1 MKFCPY
7 CGAKIV
13 NDKSSFCI
21 ECGKELPSK
30 TTLQN
35 QEVIPKENHHI
46 EPEAQTT
53 ISDEQLRPECDYS
66 YDGYYE
72 DLLPIDNGQVH
83 IGIDK
88 LLVKRIA
95 ALAGGT
101 LLVITLCLVM
111 MYVF

>member
-7 CGAKIV
+7 CGTKIV

-35 QEVIPKENHHI
+35 QEVIPEESHHI
-46 EPEAQTT
+46 EPEAQAT
-53 ISDEQLRPECDYS
+53 ISDEQLYAEYNEG

-72 DLLPIDNGQVH
+72 DLLPIDHRHVH

-95 ALAGGT
+95 ALVGGA
-101 LLVITLCLVM
+101 LIVITLCLVM

>member
-7 CGAKIV
+7 CGTKIV

-35 QEVIPKENHHI
+35 QEVIPKENHNI
-46 EPEAQTT
+46 KTEAQTT
-53 ISDEQLRPECDYS
+53 ISDEQLRAEYNNG

-88 LLVKRIA
+88 LLVKRIV

-101 LLVITLCLVM
+101 LLVIALCLVM

>member
-7 CGAKIV
+7 CGTKIV

-21 ECGKELPSK
+21 ECGKELPAK
-30 TTLQN
+30 TPLQN
-35 QEVIPKENHHI
+35 QEIVPKENHHI
-46 EPEAQTT
+46 EPETQAT
-53 ISDEQLRPECDYS
+53 ISNEQLYAKYNEG

-88 LLVKRIA
+88 FLVKRIA
-95 ALAGGT
+95 TLAGGT
-101 LLVITLCLVM
+101 LLVIILCLVM